1 MASPCKQPPIQ
12 QVSTGQAGVEIN
24 RDLETL
30 FKAVNQL
37 IRCVSKVADFAD
49 AQSGGAFQGGS
60 GSGTSGT
67 GGGGIGLPVPD
78 RPVQYVEAG
87 TGFEI
92 AEGSTGILYI
102 NATAD
107 IDVEMPTSPFVGQQ
121 LIVINSSGAGF
132 DVTLT
137 KSAGAVDIAILYPQS
152 MSFMVAFGDSAL
164 APSWPTVVPVFA
176 QSGIMYLNQSIV
188 LLDSGKGLFIESAD
202 ASLWA
207 FNVDNAG
214 MLSTIAGTPS

>member
-1 MASPCKQPPIQ
+1 MASPCKQPPIE
-12 QVSTGQAGVEIN
+12 QVSTGQAGPEIN

-67 GGGGIGLPVPD
+67 EGGGLGLPNGN
-78 RPVQYVEAG
+78 RPVQYVESG
-87 TGFEI
+87 VGFEI
-92 AEGSTGILYI
+92 AEGSTGVLYI

-107 IDVEMPTSPFVGQQ
+107 IDVEMPTQPFVGQQ
-121 LIVINSSGAGF
+121 LIVINSSAAGF

-137 KSAGAVDIAILYPQS
+137 KSAGAVDIAVLYPQT
-152 MSFMVAFGDSAL
+152 MAFMVAFGDSAI
-164 APSWPTVVPVFA
+164 APSWPTVAPVFA
-176 QSGIMYLNQSIV
+176 QSGIIYLNQSIV
-188 LLDSGKGLFIESAD
+188 LLDSSKGLFLESPD
-202 ASLWA
+202 QTLWEH
-207 FNVDNAG
+207 NVDNAG
-214 MLSTIAGTPS
+214 MLSTTSGVPS